1 MNNQRNKSV
10 GRRGTLFHLEEDQ
23 FMDHSKIKLKVMGT
37 IKVSLQAMDLAVTI
51 TLEEIMASKLFL
63 SLTQMVQIYF

>member
-1 MNNQRNKSV
+1 
-10 GRRGTLFHLEEDQ
+10 
-23 FMDHSKIKLKVMGT
+23 MDHSKIKLKVMGT
-37 IKVSLQAMDLAVTI
+37 IKVSLQAMDLAITI